1 VGTIAIAGPERREIE
16 AIPDY
21 DDGRLAIRP
30 ERFLV
35 YAHGEMLELT
45 VREFS
50 LLVELRRHS
59 GHTRT
64 REQLI
69 AAVWGP
75 DEAVSNR
82 AVDVHV
88 KRLRDKLEAAIP
100 DATYIQTT
108 WGRGYGFDCQLAAE
122 WVDD

>member
-1 VGTIAIAGPERREIE
+1 MGTIAIAGPERREIE
-16 AIPDY
+16 AVPDY
-21 DDGRLAIRP
+21 NDGRLAIHP

-35 YAHGEMLELT
+35 YAQGRMLELT

-50 LLVELRRHS
+50 LLVELRRHA

-75 DEAVSNR
+75 GEAVSNR

-108 WGRGYGFDCQLAAE
+108 WGRGYGFDPQLADE
-122 WVDD
+122 WEDD